1 MQSRILAEKN
11 CARRRS
17 ESGKKA
23 GTLLE
28 PFSPLHKKAKK
39 EKESGKENSFFKK
52 IFFRVSFLKKFSAAQ
67 TEIIEM
73 EICGNK
79 SDALIMRLIRFEF
92 KRLKVS
98 VVCDVLGS
106 IPSLPC
112 LKNKQCI
119 SLTSNTY
126 YINPLSLS
134 GELVKE

>member
-28 PFSPLHKKAKK
+28 PFSPLHKKQKK
-39 EKESGKENSFFKK
+39 KK
-52 IFFRVSFLKKFSAAQ
+52 RA
-67 TEIIEM
+67 EIIEM
-73 EICGNK
+73 EICGNE